1 MSDTRRMEYQFS
13 TVTTID
19 WTLNENDLHN
29 LGDDIEQV
37 ISSWLENHTIVE
49 DAANVPVGI
58 RQNMLRVITNFM
70 CSGDFEWAGQ

>member
-70 CSGDFEWAGQ
+70 CSGEFEWAGQ